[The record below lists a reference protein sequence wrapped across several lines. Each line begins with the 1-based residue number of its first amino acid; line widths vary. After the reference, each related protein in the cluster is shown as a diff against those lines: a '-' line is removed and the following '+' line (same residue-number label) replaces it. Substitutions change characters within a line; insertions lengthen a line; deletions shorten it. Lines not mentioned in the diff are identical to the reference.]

1 MTSNDLFCSNNTEYK
16 QWRKSANLQFWSAGA
31 WRMLEMLFDLKRP
44 SATLQLPKWQLYWS
58 SYSSVNYLI
67 NSDLLT
73 ILLMNAVSYLPHLS
87 LLLCSPPL
95 LRSNLTHSTLLHR
108 ERGTITAGRP
118 LRLNTCLFLIMAL
131 WVKTTSFDPYSSNLL
146 NVAFTLVVNQDLLLK
161 YLFNNYNLTFRGLA
175 IVSISYCITDY
186 LLSHQALLW
195 WWRVRESSFNLLPLF

>member
-1 MTSNDLFCSNNTEYK
+1 MEKISK
-16 QWRKSANLQFWSAGA
+16 
-31 WRMLEMLFDLKRP
+31 
-44 SATLQLPKWQLYWS
+44 
-58 SYSSVNYLI
+58 SSVLICWSLKNAWNAFWLEKAFSNSPVTKMTTLLFGRATHLI

-73 ILLMNAVSYLPHLS
+73 ILLMNALSYLPHLS